1 MTNIYINGIKT
12 QVIFEKVA
20 LKNSC
25 CEIQSKVVSE
35 KTITNHWTMKGMG
48 SVLD

>member
-20 LKNSC
+20 LKT
-25 CEIQSKVVSE
+25 VVVRFNQ
-35 KTITNHWTMKGMG
+35 KWFMRKQLLTTG
-48 SVLD
+48 L